1 VRYIFVKGDA
11 DIPPLINYINDK
23 LQNYSGVDLKILTS
37 RVTSLEH
44 LEKDI

>member
-1 VRYIFVKGDA
+1 M
-11 DIPPLINYINDK
+11 NDK
-23 LQNYSGVDLKILTS
+23 LQHHSAIDLKILTS